1 MHLRIKHC
9 IRLLLLSV
17 KNAIDKFRAAK
28 ELSLIRKNNLGSFFS
43 FINRRLKSNIA
54 SVGLKMDDQSM
65 TTDPSTNAEI
75 FNKFFGSVFT
85 VNNGLC
91 PDVNTRAV
99 DDGLGTI
106 PLRQRLLEVFY

>member
-1 MHLRIKHC
+1 
-9 IRLLLLSV
+9 
-17 KNAIDKFRAAK
+17 
-28 ELSLIRKNNLGSFFS
+28 
-43 FINRRLKSNIA
+43 
-54 SVGLKMDDQSM
+54 M